1 MLIMRLVGDSDN
13 PRNIGAHLK
22 KHSVIWLLQLIQTLY
37 KFSVPSYQLL
47 SNYPRK
53 ETHMSFKGL
62 QFSTSKAAVYI
73 PLKVHCMESA

>member
-22 KHSVIWLLQLIQTLY
+22 HSVIWLLQLIQTLY
-37 KFSVPSYQLL
+37 KFIGPSYQLL

-53 ETHMSFKGL
+53 ETHMSFKGP
-62 QFSTSKAAVYI
+62 QFSTSKVAVYI
-73 PLKVHCMESA
+73 PMKVHCMESA